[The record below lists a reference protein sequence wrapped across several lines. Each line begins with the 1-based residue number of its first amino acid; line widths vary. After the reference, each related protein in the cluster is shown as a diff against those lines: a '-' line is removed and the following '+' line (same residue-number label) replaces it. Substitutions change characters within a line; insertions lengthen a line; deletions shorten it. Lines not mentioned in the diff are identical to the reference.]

1 MGIHGR
7 ELQAGAAAGAKALR
21 SVAAAVVVAVVRSE
35 SD

>member
-1 MGIHGR
+1 MGIHER

-21 SVAAAVVVAVVRSE
+21 SVAAVRSE